1 MLSWR
6 EASSLELGLFTE
18 ELSLL
23 WRAHL
28 LRRAHQQWGGLT
40 PVRLQW
46 DQLQREATHQ
56 SFIPVEGFSIL
67 SSQFASGAVLVVLR
81 AFMGGAP
88 S

>member
-6 EASSLELGLFTE
+6 EASSLEPCLFTE
-18 ELSLL
+18 ELLVL

-46 DQLQREATHQ
+46 DQFQREATQQ

-67 SSQFASGAVLVVLR
+67 SSQFASGAVMVVLI
-81 AFMGGAP
+81 AFMGGTA